1 MTDTM
6 TDTGF
11 DILQPKDWAPP
22 QGYANGIAAEGRQ
35 VFIAGQIGWTA
46 DAKLVSSDLAAQA
59 EQALKNIVAVLAEAG
74 GAPHHIAR
82 LNWYVTD
89 KAAYIAQ
96 RKEIGAAYRR
106 VIGKHFPAM
115 TLLVVAGLLEEGAK
129 VELEASAVIPKG
141 RA

>member
-1 MTDTM
+1 MSEN
-6 TDTGF
+6 F

-46 DAKLVSSDLAAQA
+46 DAKLVSGGLSPQV
-59 EQALKNIVAVLAEAG
+59 EQALRNIVAVLAQAG
-74 GAPHHIAR
+74 GEPRHIVR

-89 KAAYIAQ
+89 KAAYVAQ

-106 VIGKHFPAM
+106 VIGKHYPAM
-115 TLLVVAGLLEEGAK
+115 TLLVVAGLLEEGAQ
-129 VELEASAVIPKG
+129 VEIEATAVVPK
-141 RA
+141 RQA